1 MLVTRARLPACAL
14 ALATPPC
21 FAVVLMQHVPVGR
34 NVVTSPGGEVTKHV
48 MLTEPA
54 ASSPDSTSSVGARR
68 ARYLWCRV
76 RAALQIPMQRAL
88 CHGSTVVGSSSSKA
102 TDHAIVV

>member
-1 MLVTRARLPACAL
+1 MRTGSCNA
-14 ALATPPC
+14 PPR
-21 FAVVLMQHVPVGR
+21 FAVVHMQHIPVWR
-34 NVVTSPGGEVTKHV
+34 NVVTGPGGEVTKHV

-102 TDHAIVV
+102 TDHVIVV

>member
-21 FAVVLMQHVPVGR
+21 FAVVHMQHVPVGC

-54 ASSPDSTSSVGARR
+54 ASSPDSTSSVGARHARFLRCR
-68 ARYLWCRV
+68 ARAV
-76 RAALQIPMQRAL
+76 LQIPMQRAFS
-88 CHGSTVVGSSSSKA
+88 HSSTVVGSSSSKA
-102 TDHAIVV
+102 TDHAVVV

>member
-14 ALATPPC
+14 ALAIPPR
-21 FAVVLMQHVPVGR
+21 FAVVHMQHVPVGR
-34 NVVTSPGGEVTKHV
+34 NVVTSPGGKVTKHV
-48 MLTEPA
+48 VLTEPT
-54 ASSPDSTSSVGARR
+54 ASSRDSTSSVGARH

-102 TDHAIVV
+102 TDHVIVV